1 MRDTLTFD
9 TGGQD
14 VIPEVFSALRQ
25 HGLPVMRSF
34 DLRTAQTGA
43 AACACHPQSLS
54 LCECQLVVLLVYG
67 HAPEPLTLFVSGC
80 GGQTEIRVAQ
90 EASMRLDPHLAH
102 EVLVVLTELGARL
115 NILSTPADPDPS

>member
-9 TGGQD
+9 TGEQD
-14 VIPEVFSALRQ
+14 VIPEVFSALTQ

-34 DLRTAQTGA
+34 DLRAAQTGS
-43 AACACHPQSLS
+43 AACACHPQGLS

-90 EASMRLDPHLAH
+90 EASMRPDPYLARD
-102 EVLVVLTELGARL
+102 VLAVLTELGARL
-115 NILSTPADPDPS
+115 NMLATPAEPDLD